1 MSQLIKSRK
10 SANGSNGD
18 SRRAG
23 KKTVKETISYET
35 ISHEDLIGSAQVA
48 DIINQLPG
56 DNLLQ
61 IDSKTNFYQSW
72 PIGKEWQTVKNTGA
86 AGLGRLLPGKE
97 RQAIAQELES
107 IEAKFNDCL
116 QQIEPTKFPTSP
128 KSLSSL
134 LKRVKKLQ
142 ERICNSEEGLES
154 INPFEQELE
163 GIEAK
168 FKNYLQGTSDLQ
180 IAPNSAL
187 SFPLSMLL
195 KRVKELQERIYHPQ
209 GALHLTYPFFL
220 PVFTLHL
227 ALIQATAKSIEDG
240 QESLN
245 TLVFSGISYLRKA
258 LDSAY
263 REKYDDIDLKR
274 GGARN
279 ELGYV
284 EDTRNHKSLTQWV
297 DYAENQESLKA
308 LNKHLSAKIALSYVE
323 KINFSSA
330 WSVIDEFVKLL
341 PVAQGETEVVSIQ
354 KLATA
359 KIAQWKQASETT
371 TQADTFNSTLLIP
384 TAYDE
389 SIIPEDPDAADY
401 VKEYYKTLAIGL
413 IGDIPIPGA
422 GALSA
427 ITGLFVGWIFGGEQD
442 KWKTYAQAIGDY
454 IDEQIVLLETT
465 DIENDLIWAEGEFD
479 YLCRFL
485 EEEGWDFGQ
494 PLSDDLKT
502 SIELETRFIDLI
514 DFLGPLRQSLYNPAS
529 PTYTTFPYFDRLFT
543 LYGAVLGTVTT
554 TLSTYD
560 TYNEF
565 QELFESSRKYLK
577 EAIESAV
584 DYRSNAIEGK
594 WSGAANNSRFYDN
607 QSYSWF
613 SDKRP
618 LNGTDSRWDGFYDL
632 WYLFQIELGY
642 VYPNRLKMLAGLH
655 NFDNMAAQYND
666 FWSSRKS
673 DHVAIEP
680 LWDWWYDTVEA
691 QRGRANSYRGYID
704 DGYSSWS
711 NGPGVHE
718 DLYFAQHCYAS
729 HFYGPKLYNE
739 GSSGGDEVMFLAL
752 TDYPR
757 AQDVIPLESFS
768 HVDIS
773 SAYEIVVYSEENY
786 GGTCYTFHPN
796 KDTCVYRPLSAC
808 GFTIKSLKINY
819 IKSH

>member
-23 KKTVKETISYET
+23 KKTVKATISHET
-35 ISHEDLIGSAQVA
+35 ISHEDLIGSAQTA

-61 IDSKTNFYQSW
+61 IDPKTNFYQSW
-72 PIGKEWQTVKNTGA
+72 PVGKEWQTVKNTGA

-116 QQIEPTKFPTSP
+116 QQIEPTKFQSSP

-134 LKRVKKLQ
+134 LKRIKQLQ

-168 FKNYLQGTSDLQ
+168 FNNYRQGTSDLQ

-245 TLVFSGISYLRKA
+245 TLVFSGISYLMNA

-284 EDTRNHKSLTQWV
+284 EDTRNNKSLTEWV
-297 DYAENQESLKA
+297 DYGENKESLKT
-308 LNKHLSAKIALSYVE
+308 LNKHLSAILALSYVE
-323 KINFSSA
+323 NINFSAA
-330 WSVIDEFVKLL
+330 WSVIDQLIKLL

-401 VKEYYKTLAIGL
+401 VKEYYKTLAIGY
-413 IGDIPIPGA
+413 IGDLPIPGA
-422 GALSA
+422 ATLSA
-427 ITGLFVGWIFGGEQD
+427 VTGLFVGWIFGGEQD
-442 KWKTYAQAIGDY
+442 KWKKYAQAIADY
-454 IDEQIVLLETT
+454 ISEEIAGLETT
-465 DIENDLIWAEGEFD
+465 QIENDLIWAEGEFD
-479 YLCRFL
+479 KLCKIL
-485 EEEGWDFGQ
+485 DDQGWEFGQ
-494 PLSDDLKT
+494 PLS
-502 SIELETRFIDLI
+502 SELQDRFIDLI
-514 DFLGPLRQSLYNPAS
+514 DVLGPLRQDLYNPYS
-529 PTYTTFPYFDRLFT
+529 PKYTTFPYFDRLFT
-543 LYGAVLGTVTT
+543 LYGAVLGTATT

-560 TYNEF
+560 TYEEF
-565 QELFESSRKYLK
+565 KELFTDSRKYLE

-584 DYRSNAIEGK
+584 NYRYNAIKGD
-594 WSGAANNSRFYDN
+594 WSGAANNSRFYDD
-607 QSYSWF
+607 QSLSYF

-618 LNGTDSRWDGFYDL
+618 LKGNDSRWDGFYDL
-632 WYLFQIELGY
+632 WYLFQVELGY
-642 VYPNRLKMLAGLH
+642 VYPNRLKMLAGIH
-655 NFDNMAAQYND
+655 NFDNMVDQYND

-680 LWDWWYDTVEA
+680 LWDWWYDTVEKK
-691 QRGRANSYRGYID
+691 RKEANDYRPSID
-704 DGYSSWS
+704 IGYSSWS

-718 DLYFAQHCYAS
+718 DLYFANTDLYTS
-729 HFYGPKLYNE
+729 HFHGPRLQKGDDSSVGLLY
-739 GSSGGDEVMFLAL
+739 LPL

-757 AQDVIPLESFS
+757 VEDVISLEKF
-768 HVDIS
+768 DEIKIS
-773 SAYEIVVYSEENY
+773 PVYNVTVYSEENFE
-786 GGTCYTFHPN
+786 GTSYTFKPS
-796 KDTCVYRPLSAC
+796 KDRFMYAELANC